1 MSPSFQETLLDRLN
15 SLPLIL
21 AGPILRRVESEAVTV
36 WVALKQPSLVTLRV
50 YSTET
55 GKGVKIDRLEL
66 KGSRSTVQ
74 LGKYL
79 HLVAVTAES
88 LTDFHLQP
96 GQIYAYDLDF
106 GETGGNLTQALQA
119 QDKSANPTISYFEH
133 QLPTF
138 AMPPA
143 DLNHLQIV
151 HGSCRKPHGEGRDAL
166 SILDGLIAKHHSNAD
181 RRPQQLFLTGD
192 QIYADDVADSLLEA
206 IDRIGSTLLGWEEDL
221 SLQTSDEKAVQPGER
236 SDLARDEGG
245 FTAMLPDQSDK
256 AKSHL
261 FRLSEFCA
269 MYLFAFSPVLW
280 FWDFPTPV
288 NLSESRKYCQRELA
302 AIEGLASD
310 LGLVRRAL
318 ANVAT
323 YTIFDDHDVSD
334 DWYLNQEWCER
345 VLGKPLGRRVL
356 QNAMLAYALFQAW
369 GNTPDRFTNGQP
381 GEKLLAAVQKWSMS
395 AGSDRSAW
403 EEIGKYLGIPQI
415 DPDTDLPK
423 FQLDEDV
430 LVLDRDYPDRTPILD
445 WHYSITSFKHEVIV
459 LDTRTW
465 RGYPNRGRERGREG
479 ERERNNFS
487 PSGEDLP
494 ILLCPTAFKR
504 QLREPLQATKNSEIE
519 ITLVVMP
526 TNLESLWIIDLIQE
540 WHLRQGEMFS
550 TDVGDSWT
558 LNRIGFAKLLA
569 ELFRQRDRIVVLS
582 GDIHYASAVRINYWC
597 HRHFGDD
604 RSASDRVG
612 DWQEK
617 SQVLA
622 QLTSSSFKNAEKKT
636 YLINTK
642 LKSLLPELT
651 QDWMGWN
658 QPPRLIEIQT
668 IQETVRQI
676 ALTLPETGPIVRP
689 LTGGRGNWQ
698 IAWEIAL
705 ADRQSLPDW
714 RYRIEWI
721 DRELAREFNLPDEPA
736 ERLLVDW
743 RLKDP
748 SDRSSWGKKLFHL
761 VSRLW
766 RNRWF
771 QEGKEA
777 IGHNNLGLV
786 SFAWPANSDE
796 TKAVIHDVYWRAP
809 WQPEA
814 IVSSRY
820 LVSLRLDPPPPL
832 PKVIG

>member
-1 MSPSFQETLLDRLN
+1 
-15 SLPLIL
+15 
-21 AGPILRRVESEAVTV
+21 
-36 WVALKQPSLVTLRV
+36 VTLRV

-55 GKGVKIDRLEL
+55 GSGAKIDRLEL

-74 LGKYL
+74 LGQYL
-79 HLVAVTAES
+79 HIVAVTAKP
-88 LTDFHLQP
+88 LADFHLQP

-106 GETGGNLTQALQA
+106 GETEGNLTQALQG
-119 QDKSANPTISYFEH
+119 QDNSANPTISYFEH

-166 SILDGLIAKHHSNAD
+166 SILDGLIAKYPSDANQ
-181 RRPQQLFLTGD
+181 RPQQLFLTGD
-192 QIYADDVADSLLEA
+192 QIYADDVADPLLEA
-206 IDRIGSTLLGWEEDL
+206 IDRIGSTLLGWKEDL
-221 SLQTSDEKAVQPGER
+221 PLQTPNEKALQPGER

-288 NLSESRKYCQRELA
+288 NLAGSRQYCQRELA
-302 AIEGLASD
+302 AIEGLVSD

-381 GEKLLAAVQKWSMS
+381 GEQLLAAVQKWSMS
-395 AGSDRSAW
+395 AGSDRSSW
-403 EEIGKYLGIPQI
+403 EEITKYLGIPQI
-415 DPDTDLPK
+415 DPETDLPK

-445 WHYSITSFKHEVIV
+445 WHYSISSFKHEVIV

-465 RGYPNRGRERGREG
+465 RGYPHQVKSQKSKVKN
-479 ERERNNFS
+479 S
-487 PSGEDLP
+487 SDLP
-494 ILLCPTAFKR
+494 ILLCPKAFER
-504 QLREPLQATKNSEIE
+504 QLRQPLQATSNSEIE
-519 ITLVVMP
+519 ITLVVVP
-526 TNLESLWIIDLIQE
+526 TNLESLWIVDLIQE

-597 HRHFGDD
+597 HRHLGED
-604 RSASDRVG
+604 STASDRPDG
-612 DWQEK
+612 WQES

-642 LKSLLPELT
+642 LKSLLPELP

-658 QPPRLIEIQT
+658 QPPRLVEIQT

-676 ALTLPETGPIVRP
+676 ALTLPETGPIVRQS
-689 LTGGRGNWQ
+689 TGGRGNWQ

-705 ADRQSLPDW
+705 ADWQSLPDW

-721 DRELAREFNLPDEPA
+721 DRELAREFNVPDERA

-743 RLKDP
+743 RLKEP
-748 SDRSSWGKKLFHL
+748 SDRSSWGKKLFDL
-761 VSRLW
+761 VSWLW

-786 SFAWPANSDE
+786 TFAWPANNE
-796 TKAVIHDVYWRAP
+796 EAKAVIQDVYWRSP

-820 LVSLRLDPPPPL
+820 LVSLQLDPPPPL
-832 PKVIG
+832 PKAID